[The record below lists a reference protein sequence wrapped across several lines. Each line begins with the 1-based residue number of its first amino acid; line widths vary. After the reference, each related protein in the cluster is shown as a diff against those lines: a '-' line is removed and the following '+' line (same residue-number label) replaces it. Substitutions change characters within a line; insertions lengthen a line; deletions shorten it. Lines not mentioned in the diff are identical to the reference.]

1 MFLFISKLSMKKFY
15 VLIIILAMTA
25 TVLTWCNKDSSKK
38 DTSNSSWSTTSGA
51 ATTTSCEKTIS
62 DYLKSSDKEW
72 TGTVTIKS
80 GDNITVDYVWR
91 LDGENVFDTSVE
103 SIAKACGKHNPARNY
118 NEWLAFS
125 VWAWQMIAGFDK
137 AVQWMKIGQ
146 TKTIE
151 ISPEEAYGQ
160 RDPAKLIRVEKNKFP
175 NPESY
180 QAGMEVM
187 TQFWQKFKITEVTDT
202 EIVLDA
208 NHELAGKTLI
218 FDITIKSI
226 N

>member
-1 MFLFISKLSMKKFY
+1 MKKFY

-38 DTSNSSWSTTSGA
+38 DAANASGSTNSWSTA
-51 ATTTSCEKTIS
+51 VLSCEATIS
-62 DYLKSSDKEW
+62 AYLKAADKIW
-72 TGTVTIKS
+72 TWTITVKS
-80 GDNITVDYVWR
+80 GDKIVVDYVWR
-91 LDGENVFDTSVE
+91 LDEKTVFDTSVE
-103 SIAKACGKHNPARNY
+103 SIAKACDKYTAARNY
-118 NEWLAFS
+118 NEGLAFT

-137 AVQWMKIGQ
+137 AVEWMKVGQ

-151 ISPEEAYGQ
+151 ISPENAYGQ
-160 RDPAKLIRVEKNKFP
+160 RDPARLLRVEKNKFP

-180 QAGMEVM
+180 KAGMEVM

>member
-1 MFLFISKLSMKKFY
+1 
-15 VLIIILAMTA
+15 MTA
-25 TVLTWCNKDSSKK
+25 TILPGCKKTDNKTETTAKTWSSVS
-38 DTSNSSWSTTSGA
+38 TSTWSTTQS
-51 ATTTSCEKTIS
+51 SCEKTIA
-62 DYLKSSDKEW
+62 DYLKSADKIGTW
-72 TGTVTIKS
+72 TRTIKA

-91 LDGENVFDTSVE
+91 LDWENVFDTSVE
-103 SIAKACGKHNPARNY
+103 IIAKACDKYTAARNY

-125 VWAWQMIAGFDK
+125 VWAWQMIAWFDK
-137 AVQWMKIGQ
+137 AVQWMKVGQ

-151 ISPEEAYGQ
+151 ILPEDAYGQ
-160 RDPAKLIRVEKNKFP
+160 RDPAKLIKVEKNKFP
-175 NPESY
+175 NPEQY
-180 QAGMEVM
+180 KAGMEVM
-187 TQFWQKFKITEVTDT
+187 TQFWQKFKITEVTDN

>member
-1 MFLFISKLSMKKFY
+1 MKKFY
-15 VLIIILAMTA
+15 VLMIIIAMTA
-25 TVLTWCNKDSSKK
+25 TILPGCKKTATDSTPK
-38 DTSNSSWSTTSGA
+38 TTNSWSSVQL
-51 ATTTSCEKTIS
+51 SCEKTIS
-62 DYLKSSDKEW
+62 NYISSSDK
-72 TGTVTIKS
+72 TGTWTRTIKS
-80 GDNITVDYVWR
+80 WDTITVDYIWR
-91 LDGENVFDTSVE
+91 LDKENVFDTSIE
-103 SIAKACGKHNPARNY
+103 SVAKSCDKYTAARDY
-118 NEWLAFS
+118 SQWLSFS
-125 VWAWQMIAGFDK
+125 VWAWQMIAWFDK
-137 AVQWMKIGQ
+137 AVQWMKVWQ

-151 ISPEEAYGQ
+151 ILPEDAYGK

-175 NPESY
+175 NPETY
-180 QAGMEVM
+180 KAGMEVM